1 VVEEYFAP
9 AGSPLSADAAATGIG
24 SGYDACPS
32 RRTRRVRLAVSA
44 LVAATAGWHVLG
56 VLGGMPAGTAVSG
69 TVHAVEGTA
78 PAADGW
84 RPLYVDGAGRPAR
97 LDPCRPVHVVANFDL
112 APPQARADL
121 HVALAEISR
130 ASGLRLVYDGET
142 TELPG
147 VDRPTASGTRWAPV
161 LVAWVRGDGTPGE
174 VGPDAYGVTRTL
186 AVAHGGRASIVTAQ
200 IAINAEAGL
209 RPGFGAGQTTG
220 EVLLHELGHA
230 VGLGHVSDPG
240 QVMNPTATNF
250 PARFGSG
257 DLAGLAAVGRPAGCQ
272 PLPPPSRPLPWQN

>member
-1 VVEEYFAP
+1 VEEYFEAAGGSRCPGAP
-9 AGSPLSADAAATGIG
+9 ENAIG
-24 SGYDACPS
+24 SGYDARPL
-32 RRTRRVRLAVSA
+32 RRTSRIRLAISA
-44 LVAATAGWHVLG
+44 LAAALVGWHVLDA
-56 VLGGMPAGTAVSG
+56 LAAMPGGDALSG

-97 LDPCRPVHVVANFDL
+97 LDPCRPVHVVANFAL
-112 APPQARADL
+112 APPEARADL
-121 HVALAEISR
+121 RVALAEISR

-142 TELPG
+142 AELPG
-147 VDRPTASGTRWAPV
+147 VDRPTTQGKRWAPV
-161 LVAWVRGDGTPGE
+161 LVAWVRGDGTSGE

-186 AVAHGGRASIVTAQ
+186 AVAHGGHASIVTAQ

-230 VGLGHVSDPG
+230 VGLGHVADPG

-272 PLPPPSRPLPWQN
+272 PLPPPSRSLPWLS